1 MLLSKSISKDVTN
14 CYKVKITFFFF
25 EKRITILPFSSKT
38 NLAYKVATKI
48 GTLVFKTSDFK
59 NKRRYLFAQSVQF
72 FMFGFSNSNLT
83 KDRYTYTIYM
93 GSAFR
98 QVLFFLQKFFF
109 WTTCSWNCPPFV
121 QTADET
127 SQDLEQP
134 FRNQQFT
141 KQATKE
147 VAGRLEVTYYVS
159 RQLRVKTSH
168 HLEVSVNNLTMGF
181 MFVEKAVK

>member
-1 MLLSKSISKDVTN
+1 MISQKILYKILIHDISQILVFNTLLPTKARMLLSKSISKDVTN

-25 EKRITILPFSSKT
+25 FLKRGLQFLPFSSKT
-38 NLAYKVATKI
+38 NLAYKVATEI

-98 QVLFFLQKFFF
+98 
-109 WTTCSWNCPPFV
+109 
-121 QTADET
+121 
-127 SQDLEQP
+127 
-134 FRNQQFT
+134 
-141 KQATKE
+141 
-147 VAGRLEVTYYVS
+147 
-159 RQLRVKTSH
+159 
-168 HLEVSVNNLTMGF
+168 
-181 MFVEKAVK
+181 

>member
-1 MLLSKSISKDVTN
+1 MKYLFSKFLVAFLLTSAVVLSWSE
-14 CYKVKITFFFF
+14 YFF

-109 WTTCSWNCPPFV
+109 LDYLQLELSSLCSDCRRDITRLGIAISQSAIYKIGHKRSCRSSRSYVLCKQVAQSKNI
-121 QTADET
+121 T
-127 SQDLEQP
+127 S
-134 FRNQQFT
+134 
-141 KQATKE
+141 
-147 VAGRLEVTYYVS
+147 S
-159 RQLRVKTSH
+159 
-168 HLEVSVNNLTMGF
+168 
-181 MFVEKAVK
+181 